1 MKKLSISN
9 LKSFEEH
16 RGTDRFRPSLA
27 RRGHGTIL
35 ALVAALLGGAFGHV
49 FAQTAPVVEQPVVI
63 TVGTTDDVLYR
74 AETFDYTK
82 IAKTPSLT
90 TSVNT
95 AFLASA
101 NIGDVRTM
109 NGKPA
114 QGIWSYQIVAAL
126 PFRAVPQPG
135 QAVADMDSGG
145 FMQCVWQIL
154 SPDGKYLGTIYDSGT
169 VGMEHIII
177 GGSGVFQGVT
187 GTHAVMAMSAAVP
200 QRGASTSEDPSV
212 RRILGGG
219 QMSTVFTLYPKTRP
233 TVAVTGT
240 GPAVVHS
247 DGKAV
252 SSSNP
257 AQAGE
262 TLTLY
267 ATGLGPTTPAV
278 ASGQPFPQ
286 GTLSAANAPVD
297 VLVNGKSS
305 DVLYAG
311 GYAGAVDGYQINFRL
326 PTPLSP
332 GNASL
337 RLTAAWIPGPE
348 ITISA
353 K

>member
-1 MKKLSISN
+1 MKELTISL
-9 LKSFEEH
+9 LKSFEE
-16 RGTDRFRPSLA
+16 RRMTDRFRLGLA

-35 ALVAALLGGAFGHV
+35 ALVAGLLGGASGRAV
-49 FAQTAPVVEQPVVI
+49 AQTAPAVEQPVAI
-63 TVGTTDDVLYR
+63 SVGTTDVVLYR
-74 AETFDYTK
+74 AETFDSTK
-82 IAKTPSLT
+82 LAKTPSLT

-101 NIGDVRTM
+101 SIGDVRTI
-109 NGKPA
+109 NGKA
-114 QGIWSYQIVAAL
+114 AKGIWSYQIVLAL
-126 PFRAVPQPG
+126 PFRAAPQPG

-154 SPDGKYLGTIYDSGT
+154 SADGKYLGTIYDSGT
-169 VGMEHIII
+169 VGMEHIIV
-177 GGSGVFQGVT
+177 GGSGIFQGVT
-187 GTHAVMAMSAAVP
+187 GTHAIMAMSATVP
-200 QRGASTSEDPSV
+200 QRGASTSEDPSL

-219 QMSTVFTLYPKTRP
+219 QMSTTFSLYPKSRP
-233 TVAVTGT
+233 TVIVTAN

-247 DGKAV
+247 DGKPV

-286 GTLSAANAPVD
+286 DTLSMTNAGVEI
-297 VLVNGKSS
+297 LVNGKSA

-311 GYAGAVDGYQINFRL
+311 GYAGAVDGYQVNFRL

-332 GNASL
+332 GDVSL

-348 ITISA
+348 ITIPA